1 MSKPSSK
8 KRGKKP
14 ASKQPSGIDAALQQA
29 QALHQ
34 AGNAQQAAA
43 LYQQILQARPDHF
56 DALNMFA
63 RLMIECGRGVD
74 ALQLMEHALRV
85 NPASAMAWTNRGH
98 ILNSTGRLEEALA
111 NYDHA
116 LVLNPEMVETHFNRG
131 IVLRELNRIEEAVAS
146 YDRALELRRNNPDAW
161 NNRGESLMAL
171 GRHEEALASYDQAL
185 KRNPGFAEALY
196 NRGNVLRALGR
207 YKEALTCWERAQR
220 LKPDYANAHYNEA
233 LCHLLLGDY
242 EQGWEKYEWR
252 WQALLKEHRRDFS
265 QPLWLG
271 QEDIN
276 GKTILLYAEQ
286 GFGDTIQFCRYV
298 KHVAALGTTVLL
310 EVQPPLA
317 SLMKTLEGPSS
328 VLTKDAPLPEFDFHT
343 PLLSLPLAC
352 MATLGT
358 TIPAHTPYLTVP
370 PENMEKWRNESG
382 NDNRLRVGLAW
393 SGSPTHINDRNR
405 SIPLTQLSPLLEN
418 GQANFIS
425 LQKDLRDYDQSQLAE
440 LPQLNHYGEHLQDFA
455 DTAALIATLDLVI
468 TVDTS
473 VAHLAGALGKN
484 VWIMLPHDP
493 DWRWLLEIADS
504 PWYPTAKLYRQPET
518 ANWDSVIQNITADL
532 DRLSQAGKG

>member
-14 ASKQPSGIDAALQQA
+14 ATKQPSSIDTALQQA

-63 RLMIECGRGVD
+63 RLMIECGRGAD
-74 ALQLMEHALRV
+74 ALQLIEQALRV

-98 ILNSTGRLEEALA
+98 ILNSMRHLEEALA

-116 LVLNPEMVETHFNRG
+116 LILNPDMVETHFNRG
-131 IVLRELNRIEEAVAS
+131 VVLREMNRIEEAVAS
-146 YDRALELRRNNPDAW
+146 YDRALKLRRNNPDAW
-161 NNRGESLMAL
+161 NNRGEALMVL
-171 GRHEEALASYDQAL
+171 GRHEEALASYDKAL
-185 KRNPGFAEALY
+185 KRNPGFPEALY

-220 LKPDYANAHYNEA
+220 LKPDYANAYYNEA

-271 QEDIN
+271 QEDIS
-276 GKTILLYAEQ
+276 GKTILLHAEQ
-286 GFGDTIQFCRYV
+286 GFGDTIQFCRYAQ
-298 KHVAALGTTVLL
+298 HVAALGATVLL
-310 EVQPPLA
+310 ETQP
-317 SLMKTLEGPSS
+317 SLVTLMRTLEGPSN
-328 VLTKDAPLPEFDFHT
+328 VLAKGAPLPEFDFHT

-352 MATLGT
+352 KSTLGT
-358 TIPAHTPYLTVP
+358 SIPAHIPYLTVP
-370 PENMEKWRNESG
+370 PGSMEKWSNESG
-382 NDNRLRVGLAW
+382 DDNRLRVGLAW
-393 SGSPTHINDRNR
+393 SGSATHLNDRNR
-405 SIPLTQLSPLLEN
+405 SIPLAQLSPLLKN
-418 GQANFIS
+418 QQATFIS
-425 LQKDLRDYDQSQLAE
+425 LQKDIRDYDQPQLAE
-440 LPQLNHYGEHLQDFA
+440 FPQLSHYSERLQDFA
-455 DTAALIATLDLVI
+455 DTAALIVTLDLVI

-493 DWRWLLEIADS
+493 DWRWLLDTTDS
-504 PWYPTAKLYRQPET
+504 PWYPTAKLYRQPAA
-518 ANWDSVIQNITADL
+518 ANWDRVIQNITEDLNRLTQADK
-532 DRLSQAGKG
+532 R